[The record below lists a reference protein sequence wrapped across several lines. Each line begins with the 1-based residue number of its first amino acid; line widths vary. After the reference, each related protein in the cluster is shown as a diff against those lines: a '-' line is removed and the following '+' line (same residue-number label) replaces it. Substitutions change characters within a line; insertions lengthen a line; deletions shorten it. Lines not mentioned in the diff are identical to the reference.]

1 MQKEKKAVVKNSKY
15 YYRKAQTQDS
25 ILRIFGPSMILLFTG
40 MISLGLMTKDNVK
53 KQNSIVEES
62 GYKQFIQEEKAL
74 YKRQYIDG
82 EISYRVYTEYVSDV
96 EDITF
101 EGYLKLKDKEY
112 YLAEYNQTKK
122 EIGNCID
129 ATMATMI
136 ILGSSIVA
144 LSAAEITRASL
155 VTKKA
160 QKLEKKEKEEAECL
174 KVWRE

>member
-1 MQKEKKAVVKNSKY
+1 MKKEKKAVVKNSKY

-25 ILRIFGPSMILLFTG
+25 ILRIFVPSMILLFTG
-40 MISLGLMTKDNVK
+40 MITLGLMTKDNVK

-62 GYKQFIQEEKAL
+62 GYKQFIQEEKAS

-82 EISYRVYTEYVSDV
+82 EISYRVYTAYVSDV

-112 YLAEYNQTKK
+112 YLADYNQTKK

-129 ATMATMI
+129 ATMI

-144 LSAAEITRASL
+144 VGAAEITRASL

-160 QKLEKKEKEEAECL
+160 KKLEKKEKEEAEMQ
-174 KVWRE
+174 